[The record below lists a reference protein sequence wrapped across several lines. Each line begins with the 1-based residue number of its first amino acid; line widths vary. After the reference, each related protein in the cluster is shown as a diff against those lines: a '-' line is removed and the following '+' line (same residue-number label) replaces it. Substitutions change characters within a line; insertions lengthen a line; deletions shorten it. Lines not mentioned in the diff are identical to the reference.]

1 MTNDDYQ
8 VGGALPL
15 EATNYV
21 VRAADQELYLGL
33 RGMRFCYVLNSRQ
46 MGKSSLLVRT
56 MKRLQDQGFACV
68 EMEMRDICSFQINQE
83 EFYGTMVSHLVSGFA
98 LDLDEAEWWYRYEYL
113 SPFDRFSKFVD
124 EEVLGRVAGKIAIFI
139 DEIDSILNLD
149 FKDDLFGFIRTCY
162 NKRASQPKYQRLTF
176 ALLGVATPSDL
187 IADNQ
192 RTPFN
197 FDSLAIELKG
207 FTPEEAKPLVRGL
220 QGKVRHPDAVLQAI
234 LNWTGGQPFLTQKV
248 CRLVCQAVGEQ
259 REQMLPY
266 TPHPT
271 PHTLPTGFV
280 DQVVRSHILD
290 NWLSQDNPEH
300 LRTIRDRVLSG
311 HQDSQP
317 LLMLY
322 HRILKGKKVPA
333 DQNHLQQQLR
343 LSGLVVKRGGQLQVA
358 NRIYASV
365 FDRHWV
371 NQQLQPI
378 PSPSSSLP
386 RWRVIAATVGVTVLV
401 MGMRSLGVWQSWE
414 FQTFDWFGRSRQPEE
429 PDQRLLLVQI
439 TRQDIANL
447 GNEYPLHD
455 RTMRQLLQALDQY
468 QPQLIGLDI
477 YRDRPEGKGQG
488 ELIEYLKTR
497 DRVIPIC
504 THPNQND
511 PEGISPPPQI
521 PDKRL
526 GFSDVITD
534 SDSIVRR
541 HLLAMNPPQ
550 PSNCSAYY
558 AFSSQIALRY
568 LQNQGFSVDF
578 PTAKQWQIGG
588 IRFNILNSHPGFY
601 TPSQVKSHQIMLNYR
616 RTEEI
621 APTVTLTQVLNHQVN
636 PALIQ
641 NKIILIGVTD
651 PSVKDYFKTPDNQEI
666 RGLHLHAHKI
676 SQLISAVTD
685 KRSLLQFP
693 PWWIES
699 LWIGTWALSAGL
711 INWRISGL
719 IYRGIAS
726 GIILISIGGVSF
738 IIFITLHLYLPLT
751 PSIFAHLITNLCTVK
766 HQTHKHQ
773 PNPNPNR

>member
-15 EATNYV
+15 EARNYV
-21 VRAADQELYLGL
+21 VRAADQELYQGL

-68 EMEMRDICSFQINQE
+68 EMEMRDICSYQINQE
-83 EFYGTMVSHLVSGFA
+83 EFYGTMVSHLVSGLE
-98 LDLDEAEWWYRYEYL
+98 LDLDEGEWWYRYAYL

-124 EEVLGRVAGKIAIFI
+124 EEVLARVAGKIVIFI

-149 FKDDLFGFIRTCY
+149 FKDDLFGFIRACY
-162 NKRASQPKYQRLTF
+162 NKRAIQHKYQRLTF

-197 FDSLAIELKG
+197 IESLAIELKG
-207 FTPEEAKPLVRGL
+207 FTWEEAKPLVRGL

-266 TPHPT
+266 T
-271 PHTLPTGFV
+271 LPTGFV

-322 HRILKGKKVPA
+322 HRILKRKKVPA
-333 DQNHLQQQLR
+333 DQNNLQQQLQ

-378 PSPSSSLP
+378 PSPSPSLP

-414 FQTFDWFGRSRQPEE
+414 FQTFDWFGRSRQSEE

-447 GNEYPLHD
+447 DNEYPLHD

-477 YRDRPEGKGQG
+477 YRDRPEGKGQA

-511 PEGISPPPQI
+511 PEGISPPPEI

-568 LQNQGFSVDF
+568 LQSQGFSVDF
-578 PTAKQWQIGG
+578 PTAQQWQIGE

-601 TPSQVKSHQIMLNYR
+601 TTSQVKGHQIMLNYR
-616 RTEEI
+616 RSQEI
-621 APTVTLTQVLNHQVN
+621 APTVTLTQVLNHQVH
-636 PALIQ
+636 PGLIKD
-641 NKIILIGVTD
+641 KIILIGVTD

-666 RGLHLHAHKI
+666 RGLHIHAHKI
-676 SQLISAVTD
+676 SQLISAVTN
-685 KRSLLQFP
+685 KRPLLQFP

-711 INWRISGL
+711 INWHISRL

-726 GIILISIGGVSF
+726 GIILISISTLSF
-738 IIFITLHLYLPLT
+738 TLFITLHIYIPLT

-773 PNPNPNR
+773 PNPNPNP

>member
-15 EATNYV
+15 DARNYV
-21 VRAADQELYLGL
+21 VRAADQELFQGL

-68 EMEMRDICSFQINQE
+68 EMEMRDICSFQITQE
-83 EFYGTMVSHLVSGFA
+83 EFYGTMVSHLVSGFE
-98 LDLDEAEWWYRYEYL
+98 LDLDEGEWWYRYGYL

-124 EEVLGRVAGKIAIFI
+124 EEVLGRVAGKIVIFI
-139 DEIDSILNLD
+139 DEIDSILNLE
-149 FKDDLFGFIRTCY
+149 FKDDVLGFIRTCY
-162 NKRASQPKYQRLTF
+162 NKRATQQKYQRLTF

-197 FDSLAIELKG
+197 IDSLAIELKG
-207 FTPEEAKPLVRGL
+207 FTREEAKPLVGGL
-220 QGKVRHPDAVLQAI
+220 EGKVPHPDAVLQAI

-248 CRLVCQAVGEQ
+248 CRLVCQTVGEERHIDYLTKPALLRGNYSQ
-259 REQMLPY
+259 SL
-266 TPHPT
+266 
-271 PHTLPTGFV
+271 V

-290 NWLSQDNPEH
+290 NWLSQDHPEH

-311 HQDSQP
+311 YQDSQRV
-317 LLMLY
+317 LTLY
-322 HRILKGKKVPA
+322 HRILKRKKVPA
-333 DQNHLQQQLR
+333 DENNLQQQLR

-378 PSPSSSLP
+378 PSPSLSLP
-386 RWRVIAATVGVTVLV
+386 WWRVIAATVGVTVLV

-414 FQTFDWFGRSRQPEE
+414 FQTFDWFGRSRQREE

-477 YRDRPEGKGQG
+477 YRDRPEGKGQA

-504 THPNQND
+504 THPNHND
-511 PEGISPPPQI
+511 PEGISPPPDI
-521 PDKRL
+521 PRQRL

-568 LQNQGFSVDF
+568 LQNQGFSVEF

-588 IRFNILNSHPGFY
+588 IRFKILNQNPGFY
-601 TPSQVKSHQIMLNYR
+601 TASQVKGHQILLNYR
-616 RTEEI
+616 RTKEI

-641 NKIILIGVTD
+641 DKIILIGVTD
-651 PSVKDYFKTPDNQEI
+651 PSVKDYFKTPDNQDI
-666 RGLHLHAHKI
+666 RGLYLHAHKI
-676 SQLISAVTD
+676 SQLISAVAD
-685 KRSLLQFP
+685 KRPILQFP

-719 IYRGIAS
+719 VYRVIAS

-738 IIFITLHLYLPLT
+738 IIFITLHFFLPMT
-751 PSIFAHLITNLCTVK
+751 PSIFAYLITNIFLWK
-766 HQTHKHQ
+766 RQSI
-773 PNPNPNR
+773 

>member
-21 VRAADQELYLGL
+21 VRAADQELYQGL

-68 EMEMRDICSFQINQE
+68 EMEMRDICSYQITQE
-83 EFYGTMVSHLVSGFA
+83 EFYGTMVSHLVSGFE
-98 LDLDEAEWWYRYEYL
+98 LDLDEGEWWYRYEYL

-124 EEVLGRVAGKIAIFI
+124 EEVLGRVAGKIVIFI
-139 DEIDSILNLD
+139 DEIDSILNLA

-162 NKRASQPKYQRLTF
+162 NKRATQHKYQRLTF

-187 IADNQ
+187 ISDNQ

-197 FDSLAIELKG
+197 IDSLAIELKG
-207 FTPEEAKPLVRGL
+207 FTREEAKPLVGGL
-220 QGKVRHPDAVLQAI
+220 QGKVRYPDAVLQAI
-234 LNWTGGQPFLTQKV
+234 LSWTGGQPFLTQKV
-248 CRLVCQAVGEQ
+248 CRLVCQSCRDVACYVSFPRSQ
-259 REQMLPY
+259 RRVNFSPNPQS
-266 TPHPT
+266 
-271 PHTLPTGFV
+271 FV
-280 DQVVRSHILD
+280 DQVVRSHILY

-311 HQDSQP
+311 YQDNQP

-322 HRILKGKKVPA
+322 HRILKRKKIPA
-333 DQNHLQQQLR
+333 DENNLQQQLR
-343 LSGLVVKRGGQLQVA
+343 LSGLVVKRGEQLQVA

-371 NQQLQPI
+371 TQQFQPI
-378 PSPSSSLP
+378 PSPSPSLP
-386 RWRVIAATVGVTVLV
+386 WWRVIAATVGVTVLV

-429 PDQRLLLVQI
+429 PDQRLLLVQV

-455 RTMRQLLQALDQY
+455 RTMRQLLQTLDQY

-488 ELIEYLKTR
+488 ELIDYLKTR

-504 THPNQND
+504 THPNHND
-511 PEGISPPPQI
+511 PEGVSPPPEI
-521 PDKRL
+521 PRQRL

-558 AFSSQIALRY
+558 SFSSQIALRY

-588 IRFNILNSHPGFY
+588 IRFNILNQNPGFY
-601 TPSQVKSHQIMLNYR
+601 TASQVKGHQILLNYR
-616 RTEEI
+616 RSEEI

-641 NKIILIGVTD
+641 DKIILIGITD

-676 SQLISAVTD
+676 SQLISAVAD
-685 KRSLLQFP
+685 KRPLLQFH

-699 LWIGTWALSAGL
+699 LWIGTWALLAGL

-719 IYRGIAS
+719 VYRGIAS
-726 GIILISIGGVSF
+726 GIILISISGLSF
-738 IIFITLHLYLPLT
+738 TIFITLHLYLPLT
-751 PSIFAHLITNLCTVK
+751 PSIFAYLITNLFLWK
-766 HQTHKHQ
+766 HQSL
-773 PNPNPNR
+773 

>member
-1 MTNDDYQ
+1 
-8 VGGALPL
+8 
-15 EATNYV
+15 
-21 VRAADQELYLGL
+21 
-33 RGMRFCYVLNSRQ
+33 
-46 MGKSSLLVRT
+46 

-68 EMEMRDICSFQINQE
+68 EMEMRDICSYQINQE
-83 EFYGTMVSHLVSGFA
+83 EFYGTMVSHLVSGLE
-98 LDLDEAEWWYRYEYL
+98 LDLDEGEWWYRYAYL

-124 EEVLGRVAGKIAIFI
+124 EEVLARVAGKIVIFI
-139 DEIDSILNLD
+139 DEIDSILNLA
-149 FKDDLFGFIRTCY
+149 FKDDLFGFIRACY
-162 NKRASQPKYQRLTF
+162 NKRAIQHKYQRLTF

-197 FDSLAIELKG
+197 IESLAIELKG
-207 FTPEEAKPLVRGL
+207 FTWEEAKPLVRGL

-266 TPHPT
+266 T
-271 PHTLPTGFV
+271 LPTGFV

-322 HRILKGKKVPA
+322 HRILKRKKVPA
-333 DQNHLQQQLR
+333 DQNNLQQQLQ

-378 PSPSSSLP
+378 PSPSPSLP

-414 FQTFDWFGRSRQPEE
+414 FQTFDWFGRSRQSEE

-447 GNEYPLHD
+447 DNEYPLHD

-477 YRDRPEGKGQG
+477 YRDRPEGKGQA

-511 PEGISPPPQI
+511 PEGISPPPEI

-568 LQNQGFSVDF
+568 LQSQGFSVDF
-578 PTAKQWQIGG
+578 PTAQQWQIGE

-601 TPSQVKSHQIMLNYR
+601 TTSQVKGHQIMLNYR
-616 RTEEI
+616 RSQEI
-621 APTVTLTQVLNHQVN
+621 APTVTLTQVLNHQVH
-636 PALIQ
+636 PGLIKD
-641 NKIILIGVTD
+641 KIILIGVTD

-666 RGLHLHAHKI
+666 RGLHIHAHKI
-676 SQLISAVTD
+676 SQLISAVTN
-685 KRSLLQFP
+685 KRPLLQFP

-711 INWRISGL
+711 INWHISRL

-726 GIILISIGGVSF
+726 GIILISISTLSF
-738 IIFITLHLYLPLT
+738 TLFITLHIYIPLT

-773 PNPNPNR
+773 PNPNPNP

>member
-21 VRAADQELYLGL
+21 VRAADQELYQGL

-68 EMEMRDICSFQINQE
+68 EMEMRDICSYQITQE
-83 EFYGTMVSHLVSGFA
+83 EFYGTMVSHLVSGFE
-98 LDLDEAEWWYRYEYL
+98 LDLDEGEWWYRYEYL

-124 EEVLGRVAGKIAIFI
+124 EEVLGRVAGKIVIFI
-139 DEIDSILNLD
+139 DEIDSILNLA

-162 NKRASQPKYQRLTF
+162 NKRATQHKYQRLTF

-187 IADNQ
+187 ISDNQ

-197 FDSLAIELKG
+197 IDSLAIELKG
-207 FTPEEAKPLVRGL
+207 FTREEAKPLVGGL
-220 QGKVRHPDAVLQAI
+220 QGKVRYPDAVLQAI
-234 LNWTGGQPFLTQKV
+234 LSWTGGQPFLTQKV
-248 CRLVCQAVGEQ
+248 CRLVCQSCRDVACYVSFPRSQ
-259 REQMLPY
+259 RRVNFSPNPQS
-266 TPHPT
+266 
-271 PHTLPTGFV
+271 FV
-280 DQVVRSHILD
+280 DQVVRSHILY

-311 HQDSQP
+311 YQDNQP

-322 HRILKGKKVPA
+322 HRILKRKKIPA
-333 DQNHLQQQLR
+333 DENNLQQQLR
-343 LSGLVVKRGGQLQVA
+343 LSGLVVKRGEQLQVA

-371 NQQLQPI
+371 TQQFQPI
-378 PSPSSSLP
+378 PSPSPSLP
-386 RWRVIAATVGVTVLV
+386 WWRVIAATVGVTVLV

-429 PDQRLLLVQI
+429 PDQRLLLVQV

-455 RTMRQLLQALDQY
+455 RTMRQLLQTLDQY

-488 ELIEYLKTR
+488 ELIDYLKTR

-504 THPNQND
+504 THPNHND
-511 PEGISPPPQI
+511 PEGVSPPPEI
-521 PDKRL
+521 PRQRL

-558 AFSSQIALRY
+558 SFSSQIALRY

-588 IRFNILNSHPGFY
+588 IRFNILNQNPGFY
-601 TPSQVKSHQIMLNYR
+601 TASQVKGHQILLNYR
-616 RTEEI
+616 RSEEI
-621 APTVTLTQVLNHQVN
+621 APTVTLTQVLNHQFN

-641 NKIILIGVTD
+641 DKIILIGITD

-676 SQLISAVTD
+676 SQLISAVAD
-685 KRSLLQFP
+685 KRPLLQFH

-699 LWIGTWALSAGL
+699 LWIGTWALLAGL

-719 IYRGIAS
+719 VYRGIAS
-726 GIILISIGGVSF
+726 GIILISISGLSF
-738 IIFITLHLYLPLT
+738 TIFITLHLYLPLT
-751 PSIFAHLITNLCTVK
+751 PSIFAYLITNLFLWK
-766 HQTHKHQ
+766 HQSL
-773 PNPNPNR
+773 

>member
-21 VRAADQELYLGL
+21 VRAADQELYQGL

-68 EMEMRDICSFQINQE
+68 EMEMRDICSYQITQE
-83 EFYGTMVSHLVSGFA
+83 EFYGTMVSHLVSGFE
-98 LDLDEAEWWYRYEYL
+98 LDLDEGEWWYRYEYL

-124 EEVLGRVAGKIAIFI
+124 EEVLGRVAGKIVIFI
-139 DEIDSILNLD
+139 DEIDSILNLA

-162 NKRASQPKYQRLTF
+162 NKRATQHKYQRLTF
-176 ALLGVATPSDL
+176 SLLGVATPSDL
-187 IADNQ
+187 ISDNQ

-197 FDSLAIELKG
+197 IDSLAIELKG
-207 FTPEEAKPLVRGL
+207 FTREEAKPLVGGL
-220 QGKVRHPDAVLQAI
+220 QGKVRYPDAVLQAI
-234 LNWTGGQPFLTQKV
+234 LSWTGGQPFLTQKV
-248 CRLVCQAVGEQ
+248 CRLVCQSCRDVACYVSFPRSQ
-259 REQMLPY
+259 RRVNFSPNPQS
-266 TPHPT
+266 
-271 PHTLPTGFV
+271 FV
-280 DQVVRSHILD
+280 DQVVRSHILY

-311 HQDSQP
+311 YQDNQP

-322 HRILKGKKVPA
+322 HRILKRKKIPA
-333 DQNHLQQQLR
+333 DENNLQQQLR
-343 LSGLVVKRGGQLQVA
+343 LSGLVVKRGEQLQVA

-371 NQQLQPI
+371 TQQFQPI
-378 PSPSSSLP
+378 PSPSPSLP
-386 RWRVIAATVGVTVLV
+386 WWRVIAATVGVTVLV

-429 PDQRLLLVQI
+429 PDQRLLLVQV

-455 RTMRQLLQALDQY
+455 RTMRQLLQTLDQY

-488 ELIEYLKTR
+488 ELIDYLKTR

-504 THPNQND
+504 THPNHND
-511 PEGISPPPQI
+511 PEGVSPPPEI
-521 PDKRL
+521 PRQRL

-558 AFSSQIALRY
+558 SFSSQIALRY

-588 IRFNILNSHPGFY
+588 IRFNILNQNPGFY
-601 TPSQVKSHQIMLNYR
+601 TASQVKGHQILLNYR
-616 RTEEI
+616 RSEEI

-641 NKIILIGVTD
+641 DKIILIGITD

-676 SQLISAVTD
+676 SQLISAVAD
-685 KRSLLQFP
+685 KRPLLQFH

-699 LWIGTWALSAGL
+699 LWIGTWALLAGL

-719 IYRGIAS
+719 VYRGIAS
-726 GIILISIGGVSF
+726 GIILISISGLSF
-738 IIFITLHLYLPLT
+738 TIFITLHLYLPLT
-751 PSIFAHLITNLCTVK
+751 PSIFAYLITNLFLWK
-766 HQTHKHQ
+766 HQSL
-773 PNPNPNR
+773 

>member
-21 VRAADQELYLGL
+21 VRAADQELYQGL

-68 EMEMRDICSFQINQE
+68 EMEMRDICSYQITQE
-83 EFYGTMVSHLVSGFA
+83 EFYGTMVSHLVSGFE
-98 LDLDEAEWWYRYEYL
+98 LDLDEGEWWYRYEYL

-124 EEVLGRVAGKIAIFI
+124 EEVLGRVAGKIVIFI
-139 DEIDSILNLD
+139 DEIDSILNLA

-162 NKRASQPKYQRLTF
+162 NKRATQHKYQRLTF

-187 IADNQ
+187 ISDNQ

-197 FDSLAIELKG
+197 IDSLAIELKG
-207 FTPEEAKPLVRGL
+207 FTREEAKPLVGGL
-220 QGKVRHPDAVLQAI
+220 QGKVRYPDAVLQAI
-234 LNWTGGQPFLTQKV
+234 LSWTGGQPFLTQKV
-248 CRLVCQAVGEQ
+248 CRLVCQSCRDVACYVSFPRSQ
-259 REQMLPY
+259 RRVNFSPNPQS
-266 TPHPT
+266 
-271 PHTLPTGFV
+271 FV
-280 DQVVRSHILD
+280 DQVVRSHILY

-311 HQDSQP
+311 YQDNQP

-322 HRILKGKKVPA
+322 HRILKRKKIPA
-333 DQNHLQQQLR
+333 DENNLQQQLR
-343 LSGLVVKRGGQLQVA
+343 LSGLVVKRGEQLQVA

-371 NQQLQPI
+371 TQQFQPI
-378 PSPSSSLP
+378 PSPSPSLP
-386 RWRVIAATVGVTVLV
+386 WWRVIAATVGVTVLV

-429 PDQRLLLVQI
+429 PDQRLLLVQV

-455 RTMRQLLQALDQY
+455 RTMRQLLQTLDQY

-488 ELIEYLKTR
+488 ELIDYLKTR

-504 THPNQND
+504 THPNHND
-511 PEGISPPPQI
+511 PEGVSPPPEI
-521 PDKRL
+521 PRQRL

-558 AFSSQIALRY
+558 SFSSQIALRY

-588 IRFNILNSHPGFY
+588 IRFNILNQNPGFY
-601 TPSQVKSHQIMLNYR
+601 TASQVKGHQIMLNYR
-616 RTEEI
+616 RSEEI

-641 NKIILIGVTD
+641 DKIILIGITD

-676 SQLISAVTD
+676 SQLISAVAD
-685 KRSLLQFP
+685 KRPLLQFH

-699 LWIGTWALSAGL
+699 LWIGTWALLAGL

-719 IYRGIAS
+719 VYRGIAS
-726 GIILISIGGVSF
+726 GIILISISGLSF
-738 IIFITLHLYLPLT
+738 TIFITLHLYLPLT
-751 PSIFAHLITNLCTVK
+751 PSIFAYLITNLFLWK
-766 HQTHKHQ
+766 HQSL
-773 PNPNPNR
+773 

>member
-21 VRAADQELYLGL
+21 VRAADQELYQGL

-68 EMEMRDICSFQINQE
+68 EMEMRDICSYQITQE
-83 EFYGTMVSHLVSGFA
+83 EFYGTMVSHLVSGFE
-98 LDLDEAEWWYRYEYL
+98 LDLDEGEWWYRYEYL

-124 EEVLGRVAGKIAIFI
+124 EEVLGRVAGKIVIFI
-139 DEIDSILNLD
+139 DEIDSILNLA

-162 NKRASQPKYQRLTF
+162 NKRATQPKYQRLTF

-197 FDSLAIELKG
+197 IDSLAIELQG
-207 FTPEEAKPLVRGL
+207 FTREEAKPLVGGL
-220 QGKVRHPDAVLQAI
+220 EGKVRYPDAVLQAI

-248 CRLVCQAVGEQ
+248 CRLVCQSCRDVACYVSFPRSQ
-259 REQMLPY
+259 RRVKFSSNPQSL
-266 TPHPT
+266 
-271 PHTLPTGFV
+271 V
-280 DQVVRSHILD
+280 DQVVRSHILN

-311 HQDSQP
+311 YQDSQP
-317 LLMLY
+317 LLTLY
-322 HRILKGKKVPA
+322 HRILKRKKVPA
-333 DQNHLQQQLR
+333 DENNLQQQLQ

-371 NQQLQPI
+371 NQQLQSI
-378 PSPSSSLP
+378 PSPSLSLP
-386 RWRVIAATVGVTVLV
+386 WWRVIAATVGVTVLV

-429 PDQRLLLVQI
+429 PDQRLLLVQV

-455 RTMRQLLQALDQY
+455 RTMRQLLQTLEQY

-477 YRDRPEGKGQG
+477 YRDRPEGKGQA

-511 PEGISPPPQI
+511 PEGISPPPEI

-558 AFSSQIALRY
+558 SFSSQIALRY

-578 PTAKQWQIGG
+578 PTAKQWQIGE
-588 IRFNILNSHPGFY
+588 ISFNILNQNPGFY
-601 TPSQVKSHQIMLNYR
+601 TASQVKGHQILLNYR
-616 RTEEI
+616 RSEKI
-621 APTVTLTQVLNHQVN
+621 AATVTLTQVLNHQVN
-636 PALIQ
+636 PDLIQ
-641 NKIILIGVTD
+641 DKIILIGVTD

-676 SQLISAVTD
+676 SQLISAVAD
-685 KRSLLQFP
+685 KRPLLQFP
-693 PWWIES
+693 PWWIETI
-699 LWIGTWALSAGL
+699 WIGTWALSAGL
-711 INWRISGL
+711 INWRISRL

-726 GIILISIGGVSF
+726 GMVLISIGGVSF
-738 IIFITLHLYLPLT
+738 IIFITIHFFLPLT
-751 PSIFAHLITNLCTVK
+751 PSIFAHLITHLFLW
-766 HQTHKHQ
+766 KHQ
-773 PNPNPNR
+773 PI

>member
-1 MTNDDYQ
+1 
-8 VGGALPL
+8 
-15 EATNYV
+15 
-21 VRAADQELYLGL
+21 
-33 RGMRFCYVLNSRQ
+33 
-46 MGKSSLLVRT
+46 
-56 MKRLQDQGFACV
+56 
-68 EMEMRDICSFQINQE
+68 
-83 EFYGTMVSHLVSGFA
+83 
-98 LDLDEAEWWYRYEYL
+98 
-113 SPFDRFSKFVD
+113 
-124 EEVLGRVAGKIAIFI
+124 
-139 DEIDSILNLD
+139 
-149 FKDDLFGFIRTCY
+149 
-162 NKRASQPKYQRLTF
+162 
-176 ALLGVATPSDL
+176 
-187 IADNQ
+187 
-192 RTPFN
+192 
-197 FDSLAIELKG
+197 
-207 FTPEEAKPLVRGL
+207 
-220 QGKVRHPDAVLQAI
+220 
-234 LNWTGGQPFLTQKV
+234 
-248 CRLVCQAVGEQ
+248 
-259 REQMLPY
+259 
-266 TPHPT
+266 
-271 PHTLPTGFV
+271 V

-322 HRILKGKKVPA
+322 HRILKRKKVPA
-333 DQNHLQQQLR
+333 DQNNLQQQLQ

-378 PSPSSSLP
+378 PSPSPSLP

-414 FQTFDWFGRSRQPEE
+414 FQTFDWFGRSRQSEE

-447 GNEYPLHD
+447 DNEYPLHD

-477 YRDRPEGKGQG
+477 YRDRPEGKGQA

-511 PEGISPPPQI
+511 PEGISPPPEI

-578 PTAKQWQIGG
+578 PTAQQWQIGE

-601 TPSQVKSHQIMLNYR
+601 TTSQVKGHQIMLNYR
-616 RTEEI
+616 RSQEI
-621 APTVTLTQVLNHQVN
+621 APTVTLTQVLNHQVH
-636 PALIQ
+636 PGLIKD
-641 NKIILIGVTD
+641 KIILIGVTD

-666 RGLHLHAHKI
+666 RGLHIHAHKI
-676 SQLISAVTD
+676 SQLISAVTN
-685 KRSLLQFP
+685 KRPLLQFP

-711 INWRISGL
+711 INWHISRL

-726 GIILISIGGVSF
+726 GIILISISTLSF
-738 IIFITLHLYLPLT
+738 TLFITLHIYIPLT

-773 PNPNPNR
+773 PNPNPNP

>member
-1 MTNDDYQ
+1 
-8 VGGALPL
+8 
-15 EATNYV
+15 
-21 VRAADQELYLGL
+21 L

-68 EMEMRDICSFQINQE
+68 EMEMRDICSYQITQE
-83 EFYGTMVSHLVSGFA
+83 EFYGTMVSHLVSGFE
-98 LDLDEAEWWYRYEYL
+98 LDLDEGEWWYRYEYL

-124 EEVLGRVAGKIAIFI
+124 EEVLGRVAGKIVIFI
-139 DEIDSILNLD
+139 DEIDSILNLA

-162 NKRASQPKYQRLTF
+162 NKRATQPKYQRLTF

-197 FDSLAIELKG
+197 IDSLAIELQG
-207 FTPEEAKPLVRGL
+207 FTREEAKPLVGGL
-220 QGKVRHPDAVLQAI
+220 EGKVRYPDAVLQAI

-248 CRLVCQAVGEQ
+248 CRLVCQSCRDVACYVSFPRSQ
-259 REQMLPY
+259 RRVKFSSNPQSL
-266 TPHPT
+266 
-271 PHTLPTGFV
+271 V
-280 DQVVRSHILD
+280 DQVVRSHILN

-311 HQDSQP
+311 YQDSQP
-317 LLMLY
+317 LLTLY
-322 HRILKGKKVPA
+322 HRILKRKKVPA
-333 DQNHLQQQLR
+333 DENNLQQQLQ

-371 NQQLQPI
+371 NQQLQSI
-378 PSPSSSLP
+378 PSPSPSLP

-429 PDQRLLLVQI
+429 PDQRLLLVQV

-455 RTMRQLLQALDQY
+455 RTMRQLLQTLEQY

-477 YRDRPEGKGQG
+477 YRDRPEGKGQA

-511 PEGISPPPQI
+511 PEGISPPPEI

-558 AFSSQIALRY
+558 SFSSQIALRY

-578 PTAKQWQIGG
+578 PTAKQWQIGE
-588 IRFNILNSHPGFY
+588 ISFNILNQNPGFY
-601 TPSQVKSHQIMLNYR
+601 TASQVKGHQILLNYR
-616 RTEEI
+616 RSEKI
-621 APTVTLTQVLNHQVN
+621 AATVTLTQVLNHQVN
-636 PALIQ
+636 PDLIQ
-641 NKIILIGVTD
+641 DKIILIGVTD

-676 SQLISAVTD
+676 SQLISAVAD
-685 KRSLLQFP
+685 KRPLLQFP
-693 PWWIES
+693 PWWIETI
-699 LWIGTWALSAGL
+699 WIGTWALSAGL
-711 INWRISGL
+711 INWRISRL

-726 GIILISIGGVSF
+726 GMVLISIGGVSF
-738 IIFITLHLYLPLT
+738 IIFITLHFYLPLT
-751 PSIFAHLITNLCTVK
+751 PSIFAHLITHLFLW
-766 HQTHKHQ
+766 KHQ
-773 PNPNPNR
+773 PI

>member
-21 VRAADQELYLGL
+21 VRAADQELFQGL

-68 EMEMRDICSFQINQE
+68 EMEMRDICSYQITQE
-83 EFYGTMVSHLVSGFA
+83 EFYGTMVSHLVSGFE
-98 LDLDEAEWWYRYEYL
+98 LDLDEGEWWYRYEYL

-124 EEVLGRVAGKIAIFI
+124 EEVLGRVAGKIVIFI
-139 DEIDSILNLD
+139 DEIDSILNLA

-162 NKRASQPKYQRLTF
+162 NKRATQPKYQRLTF

-197 FDSLAIELKG
+197 IDSLAIELQG
-207 FTPEEAKPLVRGL
+207 FTREEAKPLVGGL
-220 QGKVRHPDAVLQAI
+220 QGKVRYPDAVLQAI

-248 CRLVCQAVGEQ
+248 CRLVCQTVGEERHIDHLTKPALLRGNYSQ
-259 REQMLPY
+259 SL
-266 TPHPT
+266 
-271 PHTLPTGFV
+271 V

-311 HQDSQP
+311 YQDNQP

-322 HRILKGKKVPA
+322 HRILKRKKVPA
-333 DQNHLQQQLR
+333 DENNLQQQLR
-343 LSGLVVKRGGQLQVA
+343 LSGLVVKRGEQLQVA

-371 NQQLQPI
+371 TQQLQSI
-378 PSPSSSLP
+378 PSPSPSLP
-386 RWRVIAATVGVTVLV
+386 RWRVIAATVGVIVLV

-429 PDQRLLLVQI
+429 PDQRLLLVQV

-455 RTMRQLLQALDQY
+455 RTMRQLLQTLDQY

-477 YRDRPEGKGQG
+477 YRDRPEGKGQE
-488 ELIEYLKTR
+488 ELIDYLKTR

-511 PEGISPPPQI
+511 PEGISPPPEI
-521 PDKRL
+521 PRQRL

-558 AFSSQIALRY
+558 SFSSQIALRY

-578 PTAKQWQIGG
+578 PTAKQWQIGR
-588 IRFNILNSHPGFY
+588 IRFNILNQNPGFY
-601 TPSQVKSHQIMLNYR
+601 TASQVKGHQILLNYR
-616 RTEEI
+616 RSEEI

-636 PALIQ
+636 SALIQ
-641 NKIILIGVTD
+641 DKIILIGVTD

-666 RGLHLHAHKI
+666 RGLYIHAHKI
-676 SQLISAVTD
+676 SQLISAVAD
-685 KRSLLQFP
+685 KRPLLQFP

-711 INWRISGL
+711 INWRISSL
-719 IYRGIAS
+719 FYRGIAS
-726 GIILISIGGVSF
+726 GIILISISGLSF
-738 IIFITLHLYLPLT
+738 TIFITLHFYLPLT
-751 PSIFAHLITNLCTVK
+751 PSIFAYLITHLFLW
-766 HQTHKHQ
+766 KHQ
-773 PNPNPNR
+773 PI

>member
-21 VRAADQELYLGL
+21 VRAADQELYQGL

-68 EMEMRDICSFQINQE
+68 EMEMRDICSYQITQE
-83 EFYGTMVSHLVSGFA
+83 EFYGTMVSHLVSGFE
-98 LDLDEAEWWYRYEYL
+98 LDLDEGEWWYRYEYL

-124 EEVLGRVAGKIAIFI
+124 EEVLGRVAGKIVIFI
-139 DEIDSILNLD
+139 DEIDSILNLA

-162 NKRASQPKYQRLTF
+162 NKRATQPKYQRLTF

-197 FDSLAIELKG
+197 IDSLAIELQG
-207 FTPEEAKPLVRGL
+207 FTREEAKPLVGGL
-220 QGKVRHPDAVLQAI
+220 EGKVRYPDAVLQAI

-248 CRLVCQAVGEQ
+248 CRLVCQSCRDVACYVSFPRSQ
-259 REQMLPY
+259 RRVKFSSNPQSL
-266 TPHPT
+266 
-271 PHTLPTGFV
+271 V
-280 DQVVRSHILD
+280 DQVVRSHILN

-311 HQDSQP
+311 YQDSQP
-317 LLMLY
+317 LLTLY
-322 HRILKGKKVPA
+322 HRILKRKKVPA
-333 DQNHLQQQLR
+333 DENNLQQQLQ

-371 NQQLQPI
+371 NQQLQSI
-378 PSPSSSLP
+378 PSPSLSLP
-386 RWRVIAATVGVTVLV
+386 WWRVIAATVGVTVLV

-429 PDQRLLLVQI
+429 PDQRLLLVQV

-455 RTMRQLLQALDQY
+455 RTMRQLLQTLEQY

-477 YRDRPEGKGQG
+477 YRDRPEGKGQA

-511 PEGISPPPQI
+511 PEGISPPPEI

-558 AFSSQIALRY
+558 SFSSQIALRY

-578 PTAKQWQIGG
+578 PTAKQWQIGE
-588 IRFNILNSHPGFY
+588 ISFNILNQNPGFY
-601 TPSQVKSHQIMLNYR
+601 TASQVKGHQILLNYR
-616 RTEEI
+616 RSEKI
-621 APTVTLTQVLNHQVN
+621 AATVTLTQVLNHQVN
-636 PALIQ
+636 PDLIQ
-641 NKIILIGVTD
+641 DKIILIGVTD

-676 SQLISAVTD
+676 SQLISAVAD
-685 KRSLLQFP
+685 KRPLLQFP
-693 PWWIES
+693 PWWVES

-719 IYRGIAS
+719 VYRGIAS
-726 GIILISIGGVSF
+726 GMVLISIGGVSF
-738 IIFITLHLYLPLT
+738 IILITIHFFLPLT
-751 PSIFAHLITNLCTVK
+751 PSIFAHLITHLFLW
-766 HQTHKHQ
+766 KHQ
-773 PNPNPNR
+773 PI

>member
-21 VRAADQELYLGL
+21 VRAADQELYQGL

-68 EMEMRDICSFQINQE
+68 EMEMRDICSYQITQE
-83 EFYGTMVSHLVSGFA
+83 EFYGTMVSHLVSGFE
-98 LDLDEAEWWYRYEYL
+98 LDLDEGEWWYRYEYL

-124 EEVLGRVAGKIAIFI
+124 EEVLGRVAGKIVIFI

-162 NKRASQPKYQRLTF
+162 NKRATQPKYQRLTF

-197 FDSLAIELKG
+197 IDSLAIELQG
-207 FTPEEAKPLVRGL
+207 FTREEAKPLVGGL
-220 QGKVRHPDAVLQAI
+220 EGKVRYPDAVLQAI

-248 CRLVCQAVGEQ
+248 CRLVCQSCRDVACYVSFPRSQ
-259 REQMLPY
+259 RRVKFSSNPQSL
-266 TPHPT
+266 
-271 PHTLPTGFV
+271 V
-280 DQVVRSHILD
+280 DQVVRSHILN

-311 HQDSQP
+311 YQDSQP
-317 LLMLY
+317 LLTLY
-322 HRILKGKKVPA
+322 HRILKRKKVPA
-333 DQNHLQQQLR
+333 DENNLQQQLQ

-371 NQQLQPI
+371 NQQLQSI
-378 PSPSSSLP
+378 PSPSLSLP
-386 RWRVIAATVGVTVLV
+386 WWRVIAATVGVTVLV

-429 PDQRLLLVQI
+429 PDQRLLLVQV

-455 RTMRQLLQALDQY
+455 RTMRQLLQTLEQY

-477 YRDRPEGKGQG
+477 YRDRPEGKGQA

-511 PEGISPPPQI
+511 PEGISPPPEI

-558 AFSSQIALRY
+558 SFSSQIALRY

-578 PTAKQWQIGG
+578 PTAKQWQIGE
-588 IRFNILNSHPGFY
+588 ISFNILNQNPGFY
-601 TPSQVKSHQIMLNYR
+601 TASQVKGHQILLNYR
-616 RTEEI
+616 RSEKI
-621 APTVTLTQVLNHQVN
+621 AATVTLTQVLNHQVN
-636 PALIQ
+636 PDLIQ
-641 NKIILIGVTD
+641 DKIILIGVTD

-676 SQLISAVTD
+676 SQLISAVAD
-685 KRSLLQFP
+685 KRPLLQFP
-693 PWWIES
+693 PWWIETI
-699 LWIGTWALSAGL
+699 WIGTWALSAGL
-711 INWRISGL
+711 INWRISRL

-726 GIILISIGGVSF
+726 GMVLISIGGVSF
-738 IIFITLHLYLPLT
+738 IIFITLHFYLPLT
-751 PSIFAHLITNLCTVK
+751 PSIFAHLITHLFLW
-766 HQTHKHQ
+766 KHQ
-773 PNPNPNR
+773 PI

>member
-21 VRAADQELYLGL
+21 VRAADQELYQGL

-68 EMEMRDICSFQINQE
+68 EMEMRDICSYQITQE
-83 EFYGTMVSHLVSGFA
+83 EFYGTMVSHLVSGFE
-98 LDLDEAEWWYRYEYL
+98 LDLDEGEWWYRYEYL

-124 EEVLGRVAGKIAIFI
+124 EEVLGRVAGKIVIFI
-139 DEIDSILNLD
+139 DEIDSILNLA

-162 NKRASQPKYQRLTF
+162 NKRATQPKYQRLTF

-197 FDSLAIELKG
+197 IDSLAIELQG
-207 FTPEEAKPLVRGL
+207 FTREEAKPLVGGL
-220 QGKVRHPDAVLQAI
+220 EGKVRYPDAVLQAI

-248 CRLVCQAVGEQ
+248 CRLVCQSCRDVACYVSFPRSQ
-259 REQMLPY
+259 RRVKFSSNPQSL
-266 TPHPT
+266 
-271 PHTLPTGFV
+271 V
-280 DQVVRSHILD
+280 DQVVRSHILN

-311 HQDSQP
+311 YQDSQP
-317 LLMLY
+317 LLTLY
-322 HRILKGKKVPA
+322 HRILKRKKVPA
-333 DQNHLQQQLR
+333 DENNLQQQLQ

-371 NQQLQPI
+371 NQQLQSI
-378 PSPSSSLP
+378 PSPSLSLP
-386 RWRVIAATVGVTVLV
+386 WWRVIAATVGVTVLV

-429 PDQRLLLVQI
+429 PDQRLLLVQV

-455 RTMRQLLQALDQY
+455 RTMRQLLQTLEQY

-477 YRDRPEGKGQG
+477 YRDRPEGKGQA

-511 PEGISPPPQI
+511 PEGISPPPEI

-558 AFSSQIALRY
+558 SFSSQIALRY

-578 PTAKQWQIGG
+578 PTAKQWQIGE
-588 IRFNILNSHPGFY
+588 ISFNILNQNPGFY
-601 TPSQVKSHQIMLNYR
+601 TASQVKGHQILLNYR
-616 RTEEI
+616 RSEKI
-621 APTVTLTQVLNHQVN
+621 AATVTLTQVLNHQVN
-636 PALIQ
+636 PDLIQ
-641 NKIILIGVTD
+641 DKIILIGVTD

-676 SQLISAVTD
+676 SQLISAVAD
-685 KRSLLQFP
+685 KRPLLQFP
-693 PWWIES
+693 PWWIETI
-699 LWIGTWALSAGL
+699 WIGTWALSAGL
-711 INWRISGL
+711 INWRISRL

-726 GIILISIGGVSF
+726 GMVLISIGGVSF
-738 IIFITLHLYLPLT
+738 IIFITLHFYLPLT
-751 PSIFAHLITNLCTVK
+751 PSIFAHLITHLFLW
-766 HQTHKHQ
+766 KHQ
-773 PNPNPNR
+773 PI

>member
-68 EMEMRDICSFQINQE
+68 EMEMRDICSFQITQE
-83 EFYGTMVSHLVSGFA
+83 EFYGTMVSHLVSGFE
-98 LDLDEAEWWYRYEYL
+98 LNIDEGEWWYRYEYL
-113 SPFDRFSKFVD
+113 SPFERFSKFVD
-124 EEVLGRVAGKIAIFI
+124 EEVLGRVAGKIVIFI

-149 FKDDLFGFIRTCY
+149 FKDDLFGFIRACY
-162 NKRASQPKYQRLTF
+162 NKRATQPKYQRLTF

-207 FTPEEAKPLVRGL
+207 FTGEEAKPLVGGL
-220 QGKVRHPDAVLQAI
+220 QGKFRYPDAVLQAI

-248 CRLVCQAVGEQ
+248 CRLVCQAVGGEG
-259 REQMLPY
+259 EQMVPY

-414 FQTFDWFGRSRQPEE
+414 FQTFDWFGRSRQSEE

-477 YRDRPEGKGQG
+477 YRDRPEGKGQA

-578 PTAKQWQIGG
+578 STAKQWQIGG
-588 IRFNILNSHPGFY
+588 IRFNILNSNPGFY
-601 TPSQVKSHQIMLNYR
+601 TTSQVKSHQIMLNYR

-636 PALIQ
+636 PALIH

-685 KRSLLQFP
+685 KRPLLQFP

-711 INWRISGL
+711 INWRISSL

-738 IIFITLHLYLPLT
+738 IIFITLHIYLPLT

>member
-21 VRAADQELYLGL
+21 VRAADQELYQGL

-68 EMEMRDICSFQINQE
+68 EMEMRDICSYQITQE
-83 EFYGTMVSHLVSGFA
+83 EFYGTMVSHLVSGFE
-98 LDLDEAEWWYRYEYL
+98 LDLDEGEWWYRYEYL

-124 EEVLGRVAGKIAIFI
+124 EEVLGRVAGKIVIFI
-139 DEIDSILNLD
+139 DEIDSILNLA

-162 NKRASQPKYQRLTF
+162 NKRATQHKYQRLTF
-176 ALLGVATPSDL
+176 SLLGVATPSDL
-187 IADNQ
+187 ISDNQ

-197 FDSLAIELKG
+197 IDSLAIELKG
-207 FTPEEAKPLVRGL
+207 FTREEAKPLVGGL
-220 QGKVRHPDAVLQAI
+220 QGKVRYPDAVLQAI
-234 LNWTGGQPFLTQKV
+234 LSWTGGQPFLTQKV
-248 CRLVCQAVGEQ
+248 CRLVCQSCRDVACYVSFPRSQ
-259 REQMLPY
+259 RRVNFSPNPQS
-266 TPHPT
+266 
-271 PHTLPTGFV
+271 FV
-280 DQVVRSHILD
+280 DQVVRSHILY

-311 HQDSQP
+311 YQDNQP

-322 HRILKGKKVPA
+322 HRILKRKKIPA
-333 DQNHLQQQLR
+333 DENNLQQQLR
-343 LSGLVVKRGGQLQVA
+343 LSGLVVKRGEQLQVA

-371 NQQLQPI
+371 TQQFQPI
-378 PSPSSSLP
+378 PSPSPSLP
-386 RWRVIAATVGVTVLV
+386 WWRVIAATVGVTVLV

-429 PDQRLLLVQI
+429 PDQRLLLVQV

-455 RTMRQLLQALDQY
+455 RTMRQLLQTLDQY

-488 ELIEYLKTR
+488 ELIDYLKTR

-504 THPNQND
+504 THPNHND
-511 PEGISPPPQI
+511 PEGVSPPPEI
-521 PDKRL
+521 PRQRL

-558 AFSSQIALRY
+558 SFSSQIALRY

-588 IRFNILNSHPGFY
+588 IRFNILNQNPGFY
-601 TPSQVKSHQIMLNYR
+601 TASQVKGHQILLNYR
-616 RTEEI
+616 RSEEI

-641 NKIILIGVTD
+641 DKIILIGITD

-676 SQLISAVTD
+676 SQLISAVAD
-685 KRSLLQFP
+685 KRPLLQFH

-699 LWIGTWALSAGL
+699 LWIGTWALLAGL

-719 IYRGIAS
+719 VYRGIAS
-726 GIILISIGGVSF
+726 GIILISISGLSLT
-738 IIFITLHLYLPLT
+738 IFITLHLYLPLT
-751 PSIFAHLITNLCTVK
+751 PSIFAYLITNLFLWK
-766 HQTHKHQ
+766 HQSL
-773 PNPNPNR
+773 